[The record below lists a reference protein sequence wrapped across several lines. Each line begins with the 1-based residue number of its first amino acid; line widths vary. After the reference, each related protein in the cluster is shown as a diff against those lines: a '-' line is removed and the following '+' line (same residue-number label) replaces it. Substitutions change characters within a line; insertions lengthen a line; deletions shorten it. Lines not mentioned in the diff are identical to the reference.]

1 MLIIKYTNSIDM
13 WVGVPYGT
21 FTKKSSFA
29 EEILY
34 SVNVILQIKA
44 HLLLAGRILLTI
56 LHHVINIHSTST
68 YYLHDSD

>member
-13 WVGVPYGT
+13 RVGVPYGT

-34 SVNVILQIKA
+34 SVNVNQSWSWGTQGSLKS
-44 HLLLAGRILLTI
+44 LFL
-56 LHHVINIHSTST
+56 VF
-68 YYLHDSD
+68 